1 METGA
6 AQAERGRFHPAVFTL
21 VVALLKGDLSL
32 VGDPERVAEAY
43 RELGFEVTPKAAWEH
58 RRWLVAKGYVVVAR
72 TARGREVWLAERG
85 LELAKKL
92 GLDGRLPPAAV
103 PPARGSQQLLG

>member
-1 METGA
+1 VEGGA

-85 LELAKKL
+85 LELARKL
-92 GLDGRLPPAAV
+92 GLDGRLPAAAPA
-103 PPARGSQQLLG
+103 GSQQLLG